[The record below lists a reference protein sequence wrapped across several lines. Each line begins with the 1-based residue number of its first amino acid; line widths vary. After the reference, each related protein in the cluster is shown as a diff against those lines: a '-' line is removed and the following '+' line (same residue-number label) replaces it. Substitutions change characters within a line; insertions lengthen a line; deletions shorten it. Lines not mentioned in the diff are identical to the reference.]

1 MTTGG
6 DGLGMLNLD
15 YNLEIQRGDCFYGL
29 GTTPARMAP
38 LILCSPELVSSLRYP
53 ITQLY
58 RNSTPARWWGLN
70 KKKIPVCVLK
80 KILNVQTVS
89 G

>member
-1 MTTGG
+1 M
-6 DGLGMLNLD
+6 
-15 YNLEIQRGDCFYGL
+15 

-70 KKKIPVCVLK
+70 QKKIGMFFKENFKFTYLLRLK
-80 KILNVQTVS
+80 
-89 G
+89 